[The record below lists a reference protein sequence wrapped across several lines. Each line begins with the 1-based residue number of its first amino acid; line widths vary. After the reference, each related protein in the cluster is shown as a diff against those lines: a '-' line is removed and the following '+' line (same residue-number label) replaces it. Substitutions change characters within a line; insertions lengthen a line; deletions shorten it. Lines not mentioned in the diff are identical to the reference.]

1 MIALHPVIIAESL
14 MSRAHLCVGLLEGS
28 RSFGVFSL

>member
-1 MIALHPVIIAESL
+1 MITLHPVIAESL